1 MDYEKYTATLESVG
15 ESILNWADPENQFR
29 GHTNVR
35 EAVETESACYTSDAR
50 SYVVILVSNDKSANL
65 LHLPF
70 LSSGMVAYRFPNR
83 VHYRVGL
90 LSFRCVWFGHNALGC
105 SCH

>member
-35 EAVETESACYTSDAR
+35 EAVETESARNTS
-50 SYVVILVSNDKSANL
+50 
-65 LHLPF
+65 
-70 LSSGMVAYRFPNR
+70 
-83 VHYRVGL
+83 
-90 LSFRCVWFGHNALGC
+90 ALD
-105 SCH
+105 HML